1 MNGEMRVLLT
11 GGTGKIGNAVAR
23 RLAGRGD
30 HVVALVR
37 DPGRARGLLPAA
49 VELAH
54 GDVTDPESLRLAA
67 AGADVAV
74 NCMGIFEQWTRDPD
88 VFNRVNAAGA
98 RAVARAAREAGAA
111 RMVHT
116 STFDVFH
123 ATRGGTVRED
133 VVADYEKGTAYE
145 RSKQL
150 AERLVR
156 QEARGGSAGIEV
168 VFVNPAGI
176 IGPGPWAA
184 GGFDPTLRDLL
195 RGRLP
200 LVPPGGMSLT
210 YVDDAAD
217 AHVAALDRGRP
228 GEHYI
233 AAGGYA
239 SIREICAIAVGEA
252 GRGRVPRTIPER
264 LARRLADVGEA
275 VANVIGKPPLLP
287 AGQLEFLLWEAR
299 ADSTKLRE
307 ELGVEPRGAEEA
319 VRRTVRWLM
328 DERLV

>member
-1 MNGEMRVLLT
+1 MNGGMRVLLT
-11 GGTGKIGNAVAR
+11 GATGKIGNAVAH
-23 RLAGRGD
+23 RLAERGD

-37 DPGRARGLLPAA
+37 DPVGARGPLPAA
-49 VELAH
+49 VELAP

-67 AGADVAV
+67 AGTEAAI
-74 NCMGIFEQWTRDPD
+74 NCMGIFEQWTADPD

-98 RAVARAAREAGAA
+98 RSVARAAREAGAI

-123 ATRGGTVRED
+123 ARRGGTVRED

-156 QEARGGSAGIEV
+156 QEAALGIEV
-168 VFVNPAGI
+168 VMVNPAGI
-176 IGPGPWAA
+176 IGPGPWAE

-200 LVPPGGMSLT
+200 LVPPGGMSLS

-217 AHVAALDRGRP
+217 AHLAALDRGRP
-228 GEHYI
+228 GERYI
-233 AAGGYA
+233 VAGGYA
-239 SIREICAIAVGEA
+239 SIREICTIAVDEA
-252 GRGRVPRTIPER
+252 GRGRVPWVIPER
-264 LARRLADVGEA
+264 MARRVADLGEVIA
-275 VANVIGKPPLLP
+275 GVIGKPPLLP

-299 ADSTKLRE
+299 ADSTKVRE
-307 ELGVEPRGAEEA
+307 ELGIEPRAPEAA
-319 VRRTVRWLM
+319 VRATVRWLI
-328 DERLV
+328 DEGRV